1 MKIKDLTPNEKNP
14 RTITD
19 AKLAM
24 LKKAVAEFG
33 DLSGIVYNRKSKQL
47 VGGHQRRKVLD
58 PNADITITK
67 KFSKPSAVGTV
78 AEGYID
84 TESGRFS
91 YREVYWTDAKEKAAN
106 IAANKG
112 AGEWDLPQLTEWMK
126 ELGSFDLDFDINL
139 TMFDNEEIEALGQ
152 SIIVSEH
159 TRTGKTGVDED
170 EIPERP
176 PARTKFGD
184 IYQLGDHRLMCG
196 DSTDEKQ
203 VQRLMKGEFA
213 DMVWTDPPY
222 NVALGME
229 TKEQAKARNRRT
241 DGLIVQ
247 NDKMSDEDFRK
258 FLFKVYTQM
267 YAITKPGGGIYVAHA
282 DSEGYNFRGAAK
294 DAGWM
299 IKQCLIWKKS
309 SLVMGRQDY
318 HWIHEPILYGWKDG
332 GAHSWYA
339 DRKQTTVLEF
349 AKPSRNGVHP
359 TMKPV
364 ELVEYCLENSSKL
377 SDIIFDAFGG
387 SGTTLI
393 ASEKLHRKCRMLE
406 LDPHYCDVIVERW
419 EKYTGSKAKLIA
431 RPKLIPAKNPASQGR
446 DREVNV

>member
-1 MKIKDLTPNEKNP
+1 MKIKDLIPNAKNP

-24 LKKAVAEFG
+24 LKKAVQEFG
-33 DLSGIVYNRKSKQL
+33 DLSGIVFNRKSKQL

-58 PNADITITK
+58 PESVITITK
-67 KFSKPSAVGTV
+67 KFSKPTAVGTV

-84 TESGRFS
+84 TESGRFA

-112 AGEWDLPQLTEWMK
+112 AGEWDMPQLTEWMK

-170 EIPERP
+170 EIPEKA
-176 PARTKFGD
+176 PARTQPGD
-184 IYQLGDHRLMCG
+184 VYVLGDHRLMCG
-196 DSTDEKQ
+196 DSTNQDQIKK
-203 VQRLMKGEFA
+203 LMNGDVA

-229 TKEQAKARNRRT
+229 TPEQAKARNRRT
-241 DGLIVQ
+241 DGLTVM
-247 NDKMSDEDFRK
+247 NDKMSDEDFRG
-258 FLFKVYTQM
+258 FLFKVYTAM
-267 YAITKPGGGIYVAHA
+267 CAITKPGGAIYVAHA
-282 DSEGYNFRGAAK
+282 DSEGYNFRGAAR
-294 DAGWM
+294 DAGWL

-318 HWIHEPILYGWKDG
+318 QWMHEPILYGWKDG
-332 GAHSWYA
+332 GPHSWFS

-349 AKPSRNGVHP
+349 AKPSRNAVHP

-364 ELVEYCLENSSKL
+364 ELVEYCIGNSSKVTQ
-377 SDIIFDAFGG
+377 IVFDAFGG

-393 ASEKLHRKCRMLE
+393 AAEKLHRKCRMME

-419 EKYTGSKAKLIA
+419 EKYTGEKAKLLP
-431 RPKLIPAKNPASQGR
+431 RTKTQLKKKPAQQAEMQA
-446 DREVNV
+446 